1 MTGESLHVH
10 AMVTDIGL
18 MRMQRTRIKICGVM
32 RPEDAIIAAEAGA
45 DAIGINFYSKAKRSV
60 DVETARKIIEVLP
73 PFVTPVGLFV
83 NATAQEVQNIAED
96 LRLRHVQLHGD
107 ETPEMV
113 ARLDS
118 YVVLKAIGTD
128 RDTLPKELAM
138 WKAAKLPQLR
148 GLLLETPNTGVPGGS
163 GIEND
168 WQMIAEFQRAGL
180 FAGGPS
186 IIAAGGLNPGNVA
199 KVIHLLNPWG
209 VDVSS
214 GVEKSFGQKS
224 PEIIRAFVKQVQFA
238 DEI

>member
-1 MTGESLHVH
+1 
-10 AMVTDIGL
+10 
-18 MRMQRTRIKICGVM
+18 M